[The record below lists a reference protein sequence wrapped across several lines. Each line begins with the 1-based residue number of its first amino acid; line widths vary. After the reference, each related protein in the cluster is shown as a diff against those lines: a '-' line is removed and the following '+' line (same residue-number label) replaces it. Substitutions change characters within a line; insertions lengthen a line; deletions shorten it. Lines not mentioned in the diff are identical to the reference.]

1 MARATKLR
9 VVGGKTQVYVSPRA
23 PKHGLEVGA
32 PCPNCGTA
40 LAGAYCYACGQKG
53 EEYHRSIWHLTAE
66 AFENLTHFDGR
77 FWKTIPALIARPGK
91 LTRDYL
97 DGHRAAQIPPF
108 RLFLIV
114 LVIVFFAGSLNL
126 QRYPVNLDGIK
137 PENTFIARDARDRAD
152 FKQAFDAL
160 RAKPTTRWIVEHG
173 EAAVKDPQA
182 LMRAMEHW
190 SHQFAILMLPI
201 AALLL
206 SLLFV
211 FKRGVYVFDHLIFS
225 MHSLS
230 FQGLLLSGVFL
241 GGLAVGWANWFLL
254 IAPVHLF
261 VHMRETYRISTI
273 GTLIRMFLLFT
284 LSASAFVLLM
294 FGLVF
299 VGLATLH

>member
-9 VVGGKTQVYVSPRA
+9 VVGGKTQVYVTPRA
-23 PKHGLEVGA
+23 PRHGLEIGT

-40 LAGAYCYACGQKG
+40 LAGPWCYTCGQKS
-53 EEYHRSIWHLTAE
+53 EEFHRSIWHLFAE
-66 AFENLTHFDGR
+66 AFESVTHFDGR
-77 FWKTIPALIARPGK
+77 FWKTLPPLVANPGK

-114 LVIVFFAGSLNL
+114 LIAVFFAGSLNL
-126 QRYPVNLDGIK
+126 QQNHLNIRFAPAD
-137 PENTFIARDARDRAD
+137 TFIARDPADRAE
-152 FKQAFDAL
+152 FKKAFDAA
-160 RAKPTTRWIVEHG
+160 RAKPDMGWLIERG
-173 EAAVKDPQA
+173 ETAVKDPQA
-182 LMRAMEHW
+182 LLTAMEHW

-201 AALLL
+201 AALML

-230 FQGLLLSGVFL
+230 AQGLLLTGVFL
-241 GGLAVGWANWFLL
+241 AGLVVTWEQWLL
-254 IAPVHLF
+254 LLAPVHLF
-261 VHMRETYRISTI
+261 FHMRDTYRISTI
-273 GTLIRMFLLFT
+273 GTLVRMFLLFT
-284 LSASAFVLLM
+284 LSATTFVFLM
-294 FGLVF
+294 LGLMF